1 MQSQLRIACFISDI
15 MKTWR
20 QMSKQEEKFKTVIEK
35 NTFYFFNPDFQE
47 KYESYINSIKQTL
60 LVVKNQVDVKGLK
73 KEFFF
78 YIS

>member
-1 MQSQLRIACFISDI
+1 
-15 MKTWR
+15 MKTGR

-73 KEFFF
+73 KEIFF